1 MGIEYIV
8 SAGYYDIN
16 DYTNPN
22 TAVFM
27 VEGGKATITAKVK
40 NFNKAYNIENTDGA
54 LTEAEITYLTNL
66 IATGEKVEDKEGET
80 TIYNMRGSII
90 TKITAVQCAEDIS
103 VIKEITTNENA
114 QVKTFHGESYIKISN
129 HYFHPNDLLIY
140 NDNNWGFYEIRMYG
154 LTDYRYSFTKEE
166 IEYLTPLINGTLMES
181 SYLYIAENLKGFLTS
196 QIETIIDISAYKVFL
211 QEKLKYILPRLSQY
225 NLIEAIRSVYSKTTI
240 PDVANK
246 TTNELLTI
254 LVKGI
259 NEQIKLDESITGINK
274 GDLLARLE
282 KATSNSL
289 EINKQ
294 PRFWFYKSNIL
305 KQKEKQVISQ
315 MIRDAIFIY
324 NNKFNKEEQEIL
336 LSIVN
341 GIELPEATIKK
352 LQAGY
357 NEIIINKIRF
367 NNDITASNG
376 KIYLINRLQF
386 KSGATITEDAKRQL
400 IKQITISTNSL
411 DTVLDQDEINEI
423 SDEVLNELA
432 NSLSLFDENDQVL
445 ENTIIEGYNGENIY
459 YEINNEIVLDTA
471 DRAIYMR
478 LNSLKGYLK
487 QTKNLEIIF
496 HYRTRSLN
504 TEFMSELIADWDQ
517 TDPEEAGYIAHKPV
531 WRDAEGQ
538 VHTEI
543 WFLNWLSALIAEAIE
558 NYYNNNIKPRLDN
571 LEKRLGDLETK
582 YDELAKQVKN
592 IQNLITGNFDSY
604 LKRITSLIVSQ
615 PTQPVLTAEFM
626 PKIWICTDTKSGY
639 GLVYWRNGGEDSN
652 GNYNGSTAT
661 WRPVSA
667 IWSPDSITQ

>member
-8 SAGYYDIN
+8 SAGEYDIN

-27 VEGGKATITAKVK
+27 AEGGKASITAKVRDL
-40 NFNKAYNIENTDGA
+40 NSAYNLKNTNGEFTSD
-54 LTEAEITYLTNL
+54 EITYLTNL
-66 IATGEKVEDKEGET
+66 ITTGEKVEDKDDAF
-80 TIYNMRGSII
+80 RGSIVR
-90 TKITAVQCAEDIS
+90 KITALQCAEDIT
-103 VIKEITTNENA
+103 VINEIIPNENA
-114 QVKTFHGESYIKISN
+114 QIKIFKGENYVKISN

-140 NDNNWGFYEIRMYG
+140 NDNNWGFYEMRMYG
-154 LTDYRYSFTKEE
+154 LTDYRYSFTNEE
-166 IEYLTPLINGTLMES
+166 VEYLTPLINGTLMES

-196 QIETIIDISAYKVFL
+196 QIETIIDVSAYKVFL
-211 QEKLKYILPRLSQY
+211 QEKMKYILPRISQY
-225 NLIEAIRSVYSKTTI
+225 DLIEAIRSVYAKTTI
-240 PDVANK
+240 PDIANK

-259 NEQIKLDESITGINK
+259 NEQINLEEDANIGITK
-274 GDLLARLE
+274 ADLLSRIR
-282 KATSNSL
+282 KATSDSL

-305 KQKEKQVISQ
+305 KQKEKQVITQ
-315 MIRDAIFIY
+315 MIKDAIFIY
-324 NNKFNKEEQEIL
+324 NNKFNKEQQEIL
-336 LSIVN
+336 LSIAN
-341 GIELPEATIKK
+341 DIELPKATIEK

-376 KIYLINRLQF
+376 KIFLINRLQF
-386 KSGATITEDAKRQL
+386 KNDATITEEARRQL
-400 IKQITISTNSL
+400 IKQITVSTNSL
-411 DTVLDQDEINEI
+411 DTVLDENEINEI
-423 SDEVLNELA
+423 TDEVLNELTE
-432 NSLSLFDENDQVL
+432 SLSLFDENDQAI
-445 ENTIIEGYNGENIY
+445 ENTIIEGYNGENVY
-459 YEINNEIVLDTA
+459 YEINNEIILDTA

-478 LNSLKGYLK
+478 LDSLKGYLK
-487 QTKNLEIIF
+487 QTKNLEIVF

-504 TEFMSELIADWDQ
+504 ADFMSELIADWDQ

-531 WRDAEGQ
+531 WRDTEGQ
-538 VHTEI
+538 VHTEL
-543 WFLNWLSALIAEAIE
+543 WFLNWLSALIVEAIE
-558 NYYNNNIKPRLDN
+558 NYYNTNIKPRLDDLDN
-571 LEKRLGDLETK
+571 RLNDLENK
-582 YDELAKQVKN
+582 YNDLASQVKN

-615 PTQPVLTAEFM
+615 PTQPVLSTNFM

-639 GLVYWRNGGEDSN
+639 GLVYWRNGGEDSQ
-652 GNYNGSTAT
+652 GNYNGTTAT

>member
-8 SAGYYDIN
+8 SAGEYDIN

-27 VEGGKATITAKVK
+27 AEGGKASITAKVK
-40 NFNKAYNIENTDGA
+40 DLNSAYNLKNTNGEFTSD
-54 LTEAEITYLTNL
+54 EITYLTNL
-66 IATGEKVEDKEGET
+66 ITTGEKVEDKDDAF
-80 TIYNMRGSII
+80 RGSIVR
-90 TKITAVQCAEDIS
+90 KITALQCAEDIT
-103 VIKEITTNENA
+103 VINEITPNENA
-114 QVKTFHGESYIKISN
+114 QIKIFKGENYVKISN

-154 LTDYRYSFTKEE
+154 LTDYRYSFTNEE
-166 IEYLTPLINGTLMES
+166 VEYLTPLINGTLMES

-196 QIETIIDISAYKVFL
+196 QIETIIDVSAYKVFL
-211 QEKLKYILPRLSQY
+211 QEKMKYILPRISQY
-225 NLIEAIRSVYSKTTI
+225 DLIEAIRSVYAKTTI
-240 PDVANK
+240 PDIANK

-259 NEQIKLDESITGINK
+259 NEQIKLEEDANIGITK
-274 GDLLARLE
+274 ADLLSRIR
-282 KATSNSL
+282 KATSDSL

-305 KQKEKQVISQ
+305 KQKEKQVITQ
-315 MIRDAIFIY
+315 MIKDAIFIY
-324 NNKFNKEEQEIL
+324 NNKFNKEQQEIL
-336 LSIVN
+336 LSIAN
-341 GIELPEATIKK
+341 DIELPKATIEK

-376 KIYLINRLQF
+376 KIFLINRLQF
-386 KSGATITEDAKRQL
+386 KNDATITEEARRQL
-400 IKQITISTNSL
+400 IKQITVSTNSL
-411 DTVLDQDEINEI
+411 DTVLDENEINEI
-423 SDEVLNELA
+423 TDEVLNELA
-432 NSLSLFDENDQVL
+432 ESLSLFDENDQAI
-445 ENTIIEGYNGENIY
+445 ENTIIEGYNGENVY
-459 YEINNEIVLDTA
+459 YEINNEIILDTA

-478 LNSLKGYLK
+478 LDSLKGYLK
-487 QTKNLEIIF
+487 QTKNLEIVF

-504 TEFMSELIADWDQ
+504 ADFMSELIADWDQ

-531 WRDAEGQ
+531 WRDTEGQ
-538 VHTEI
+538 VHTEL
-543 WFLNWLSALIAEAIE
+543 WFLNWLSALIVEAIE
-558 NYYNNNIKPRLDN
+558 NYYNTNIKPRLDD
-571 LEKRLGDLETK
+571 LDKRLNDLENK
-582 YDELAKQVKN
+582 YNDLASQVKN

-615 PTQPVLTAEFM
+615 PTQPVLSTNFM

-639 GLVYWRNGGEDSN
+639 GLVYWRNGGEDSQ
-652 GNYNGSTAT
+652 GNYNGTTAT

>member
-8 SAGYYDIN
+8 SAGEYDIN

-27 VEGGKATITAKVK
+27 AEGGKASITAKVK
-40 NFNKAYNIENTDGA
+40 DLNSAYNLKNTNGEFTSD
-54 LTEAEITYLTNL
+54 EITYLTNL
-66 IATGEKVEDKEGET
+66 IATGEKVEDKDDT
-80 TIYNMRGSII
+80 FRGNIVR
-90 TKITAVQCAEDIS
+90 KITALQCAEDIT
-103 VIKEITTNENA
+103 VINEIIPNENA
-114 QVKTFHGESYIKISN
+114 QIKIFKGENYVKISN

-140 NDNNWGFYEIRMYG
+140 NDNNWGFYEMRMYG

-196 QIETIIDISAYKVFL
+196 QIETIIDVSAYKVFL
-211 QEKLKYILPRLSQY
+211 QEKMKYILPRISQY
-225 NLIEAIRSVYSKTTI
+225 DLIEAIRSVYAKTTI
-240 PDVANK
+240 PDIANK

-259 NEQIKLDESITGINK
+259 NEQIKLEEDANIGITK
-274 GDLLARLE
+274 ADLLSRIR
-282 KATSNSL
+282 KATSDSL
-289 EINKQ
+289 EINRQ

-305 KQKEKQVISQ
+305 KQKEKQVITQ
-315 MIRDAIFIY
+315 MIKDAIFIY
-324 NNKFNKEEQEIL
+324 NNKFNKEQQEIL
-336 LSIVN
+336 LSIAN
-341 GIELPEATIKK
+341 GIELPKATIEK

-376 KIYLINRLQF
+376 KIFLINRLQF
-386 KSGATITEDAKRQL
+386 KNDATITEEARQQL
-400 IKQITISTNSL
+400 IKQITVSTNSL
-411 DTVLDQDEINEI
+411 DTVLDEDEINEI
-423 SDEVLNELA
+423 TDEVLNELTE
-432 NSLSLFDENDQVL
+432 SLSLFDENDQAI

-459 YEINNEIVLDTA
+459 YEINNEIILDTV

-478 LNSLKGYLK
+478 LDSLKGYLK
-487 QTKNLEIIF
+487 QTKNLEIVF

-504 TEFMSELIADWDQ
+504 ADFMSELIADWDQ

-531 WRDAEGQ
+531 WRDTEGQ
-538 VHTEI
+538 VHTEL
-543 WFLNWLSALIAEAIE
+543 WFLNWLSALIVEAIE
-558 NYYNNNIKPRLDN
+558 NYYNTNIKPRLDDLDN
-571 LEKRLGDLETK
+571 RLNDLENK
-582 YDELAKQVKN
+582 YNDLANQVKN

-615 PTQPVLTAEFM
+615 PTQPVLSTNFM

-639 GLVYWRNGGEDSN
+639 GLVYWRNGGEDSQ
-652 GNYNGSTAT
+652 GNYNGTTAT

>member
-8 SAGYYDIN
+8 SAGEYDIN

-27 VEGGKATITAKVK
+27 AEGGKASITAKVRDL
-40 NFNKAYNIENTDGA
+40 NSAYNLKNTNGEFTSD
-54 LTEAEITYLTNL
+54 EITYLTNL
-66 IATGEKVEDKEGET
+66 ITTGEKVEDKDDAF
-80 TIYNMRGSII
+80 RGSIVR
-90 TKITAVQCAEDIS
+90 KITALQCAEDIT
-103 VIKEITTNENA
+103 VINEITPNENA
-114 QVKTFHGESYIKISN
+114 QIKIFKSENYVKISN

-140 NDNNWGFYEIRMYG
+140 NDNNWGFYEMRMYG
-154 LTDYRYSFTKEE
+154 LTDYRYSFTNEE
-166 IEYLTPLINGTLMES
+166 VEYLTPLINGTLMES

-196 QIETIIDISAYKVFL
+196 QIETIIDVSAYKVFL
-211 QEKLKYILPRLSQY
+211 QEKMKYILPRISQY
-225 NLIEAIRSVYSKTTI
+225 DLIEAIRSVYAKTTI
-240 PDVANK
+240 PDIANK

-259 NEQIKLDESITGINK
+259 NEQIKLEEDANIGITK
-274 GDLLARLE
+274 ADLLSRIR
-282 KATSNSL
+282 KATSDSL

-305 KQKEKQVISQ
+305 KQKEKQVITQ
-315 MIRDAIFIY
+315 MIKDAIFIY
-324 NNKFNKEEQEIL
+324 NNKFNKEQQEIL
-336 LSIVN
+336 LSIAN
-341 GIELPEATIKK
+341 DIELPKATIEK

-376 KIYLINRLQF
+376 KIFLINRLQF
-386 KSGATITEDAKRQL
+386 KNDATITEEARRQL
-400 IKQITISTNSL
+400 IKQITVSTNSL
-411 DTVLDQDEINEI
+411 DTVLDENEINEI
-423 SDEVLNELA
+423 TDEVLNELA
-432 NSLSLFDENDQVL
+432 ESLSLFDENDQAI
-445 ENTIIEGYNGENIY
+445 ENTIIEGYNGENVY
-459 YEINNEIVLDTA
+459 YEINNEIILDTA

-478 LNSLKGYLK
+478 LDSLKGYLK
-487 QTKNLEIIF
+487 QTKNLEIVF

-504 TEFMSELIADWDQ
+504 ADFMSELIADWDQ

-531 WRDAEGQ
+531 WRDTEGQ
-538 VHTEI
+538 VHTEL
-543 WFLNWLSALIAEAIE
+543 WFLNWLSALIVETIE
-558 NYYNNNIKPRLDN
+558 NYYNTNIKPRLDD
-571 LEKRLGDLETK
+571 LDKRLNDLENK
-582 YDELAKQVKN
+582 YNDLASQVKN

-615 PTQPVLTAEFM
+615 PTQPVLSTNFM

-639 GLVYWRNGGEDSN
+639 GLVYWRNGGEDSQ
-652 GNYNGSTAT
+652 GNYNGTTAT

>member
-8 SAGYYDIN
+8 SAGEYDIN

-27 VEGGKATITAKVK
+27 AEGGKASITAKVK
-40 NFNKAYNIENTDGA
+40 DLNSAYNLKNTNGEFTSD
-54 LTEAEITYLTNL
+54 EITCLINL
-66 IATGEKVEDKEGET
+66 ITTGKKVEDKDDAF
-80 TIYNMRGSII
+80 RGSIVR
-90 TKITAVQCAEDIS
+90 KITALQCAEDIT
-103 VIKEITTNENA
+103 VINEIIPNENA
-114 QVKTFHGESYIKISN
+114 QIKIFKGENYVKISN

-140 NDNNWGFYEIRMYG
+140 NDNNWGFYEMRMYG

-166 IEYLTPLINGTLMES
+166 VEYLTPLINGTLMES
-181 SYLYIAENLKGFLTS
+181 SYLYIAENLTGFLTS
-196 QIETIIDISAYKVFL
+196 QIETIIDVSAYKVFL
-211 QEKLKYILPRLSQY
+211 QEKMKYILPRLSQY
-225 NLIEAIRSVYSKTTI
+225 GLIEAIRSVYAKTTI
-240 PDVANK
+240 PDIANK

-259 NEQIKLDESITGINK
+259 NEQIKLEEDANIGITK
-274 GDLLARLE
+274 ADLLSRIK
-282 KATSNSL
+282 KATSDSL

-305 KQKEKQVISQ
+305 KQKEKQVITQ
-315 MIRDAIFIY
+315 MIKDAIFIY
-324 NNKFNKEEQEIL
+324 NNKFNKEQQEIL
-336 LSIVN
+336 LSIAN
-341 GIELPEATIKK
+341 DIELPEGTIEK

-376 KIYLINRLQF
+376 KIFLINRLQF
-386 KSGATITEDAKRQL
+386 KNNATITEEARRQL

-411 DTVLDQDEINEI
+411 DTVLDENEINEI
-423 SDEVLNELA
+423 TDEVLNELTE
-432 NSLSLFDENDQVL
+432 SLSLFNENDQAI
-445 ENTIIEGYNGENIY
+445 ENTIIEGYNGENVY
-459 YEINNEIVLDTA
+459 YEINNEIILDTV

-478 LNSLKGYLK
+478 LDSLKGYLK
-487 QTKNLEIIF
+487 QTKNLEIVF
-496 HYRTRSLN
+496 HYKTRSLN
-504 TEFMSELIADWDQ
+504 ADFMSELMADWDQ

-531 WRDAEGQ
+531 WHDAEGQ
-538 VHTEI
+538 IHTEL
-543 WFLNWLSALIAEAIE
+543 WFLNWLLALIVEAIE
-558 NYYNNNIKPRLDN
+558 NYYNTNIKPRLDD
-571 LEKRLGDLETK
+571 LDKRLDDLENK
-582 YDELAKQVKN
+582 YNDLAIQVKN

-615 PTQPVLTAEFM
+615 PTQPVLSTNFM

-639 GLVYWRNGGEDSN
+639 GLVYWRNGGEDSQ
-652 GNYNGSTAT
+652 GNYNGTTAT

>member
-8 SAGYYDIN
+8 SAGEYDIN

-27 VEGGKATITAKVK
+27 AEGGKASITAKVRDL
-40 NFNKAYNIENTDGA
+40 NSAYNLKNTNGEFTSD
-54 LTEAEITYLTNL
+54 EITYLTNL
-66 IATGEKVEDKEGET
+66 ITTGEKVEDKDDAF
-80 TIYNMRGSII
+80 RGSIVR
-90 TKITAVQCAEDIS
+90 KITALQCAEDIT
-103 VIKEITTNENA
+103 VINEIIPNENA
-114 QVKTFHGESYIKISN
+114 QIKIFKGENYVKISN

-140 NDNNWGFYEIRMYG
+140 NDNNWGFYEMRMYG
-154 LTDYRYSFTKEE
+154 LTDYRYSFTNEE
-166 IEYLTPLINGTLMES
+166 VEYLTPLINGTLMES

-196 QIETIIDISAYKVFL
+196 QIETIIDVSAYKVFL
-211 QEKLKYILPRLSQY
+211 QEKMKYILPRISQY
-225 NLIEAIRSVYSKTTI
+225 DLIEAIRSVYAKTTI
-240 PDVANK
+240 PDIANK

-259 NEQIKLDESITGINK
+259 NEQIKLEEDANIGITK
-274 GDLLARLE
+274 ADLLSRIR
-282 KATSNSL
+282 KATSDSL

-305 KQKEKQVISQ
+305 KQKEKQVITQ
-315 MIRDAIFIY
+315 MIKDAIFIY
-324 NNKFNKEEQEIL
+324 NNKFNKEQQEIL
-336 LSIVN
+336 LSIAN
-341 GIELPEATIKK
+341 DIELPKATIEK

-376 KIYLINRLQF
+376 KIFLINRLQF
-386 KSGATITEDAKRQL
+386 KNDATITEEARRQL
-400 IKQITISTNSL
+400 IKQITVSTNSL
-411 DTVLDQDEINEI
+411 DTVLDEDEINEI
-423 SDEVLNELA
+423 TDEVLNELTE
-432 NSLSLFDENDQVL
+432 SLSLFDENDQAI
-445 ENTIIEGYNGENIY
+445 ENTIIEGYNGENVY
-459 YEINNEIVLDTA
+459 YEINNEIILDTA

-478 LNSLKGYLK
+478 LDSLKGYLK
-487 QTKNLEIIF
+487 QTKNLEIVF

-504 TEFMSELIADWDQ
+504 ADFMSELIADWDQ

-531 WRDAEGQ
+531 WRDTEGQ
-538 VHTEI
+538 VHTEV
-543 WFLNWLSALIAEAIE
+543 WFLNWLSALIVEAIE
-558 NYYNNNIKPRLDN
+558 NYYNTNIKPRLDDLDN
-571 LEKRLGDLETK
+571 RLNDLENK
-582 YDELAKQVKN
+582 YNDLANQVKN

-615 PTQPVLTAEFM
+615 PTQPVLSINFM

-639 GLVYWRNGGEDSN
+639 GLVYWRNGGEDSQ
-652 GNYNGSTAT
+652 GNYNGTTAT

>member
-8 SAGYYDIN
+8 SAGEYDIN

-27 VEGGKATITAKVK
+27 AEGGKTSITAKVRDL
-40 NFNKAYNIENTDGA
+40 NSAYNLKNTNGEFTSD
-54 LTEAEITYLTNL
+54 EITYLTNL
-66 IATGEKVEDKEGET
+66 ITTGEKVEDKDDAF
-80 TIYNMRGSII
+80 RGSIVR
-90 TKITAVQCAEDIS
+90 KITALQCAEDIT
-103 VIKEITTNENA
+103 VINEITPNENA
-114 QVKTFHGESYIKISN
+114 QIKIFKGENYVKISN

-154 LTDYRYSFTKEE
+154 LTDYRYSFTNEE
-166 IEYLTPLINGTLMES
+166 VEYLTPLINGTLMES

-196 QIETIIDISAYKVFL
+196 QIETIIDVSAYKVFL
-211 QEKLKYILPRLSQY
+211 QEKMKYILPRISQY
-225 NLIEAIRSVYSKTTI
+225 DLIEAIRSVYAKTTI
-240 PDVANK
+240 PDIANK

-259 NEQIKLDESITGINK
+259 NEQIKLEEDANIGITK
-274 GDLLARLE
+274 ADLLSRIR
-282 KATSNSL
+282 KATSDSL

-305 KQKEKQVISQ
+305 KQKEKQVITQ
-315 MIRDAIFIY
+315 MIKDAIFIY
-324 NNKFNKEEQEIL
+324 NNKFNKEQQEIL
-336 LSIVN
+336 LSIAN
-341 GIELPEATIKK
+341 DIELPKATIEK

-376 KIYLINRLQF
+376 KIFLINRLQF
-386 KSGATITEDAKRQL
+386 KNDATITEEARRQL
-400 IKQITISTNSL
+400 IKQITVSTNSL
-411 DTVLDQDEINEI
+411 DTVLDENEINEI
-423 SDEVLNELA
+423 TDEVLNELTE
-432 NSLSLFDENDQVL
+432 SLSLFDENDQAI
-445 ENTIIEGYNGENIY
+445 ENTIIEGYNGENVY
-459 YEINNEIVLDTA
+459 YEINNEIILDTA

-478 LNSLKGYLK
+478 LDSLKGYLK
-487 QTKNLEIIF
+487 QTKNLEIVF

-504 TEFMSELIADWDQ
+504 ADFMSELIADWDQ

-538 VHTEI
+538 VHTEL
-543 WFLNWLSALIAEAIE
+543 WFLNWLSALIVEAIE
-558 NYYNNNIKPRLDN
+558 NYYNTNIKPRLDDLDN
-571 LEKRLGDLETK
+571 RLNDLENK
-582 YDELAKQVKN
+582 YNDLASQVKN

-615 PTQPVLTAEFM
+615 PTQPVLSTNFM

-639 GLVYWRNGGEDSN
+639 GLVYWRNGGEDSQ
-652 GNYNGSTAT
+652 GNYNGTTAT
-661 WRPVSA
+661 WRPISA

>member
-8 SAGYYDIN
+8 SAGEYDIN

-27 VEGGKATITAKVK
+27 AEGGKASITAKVK
-40 NFNKAYNIENTDGA
+40 DLNSAYNLKNTNGEFTSD
-54 LTEAEITYLTNL
+54 EITYLTNL
-66 IATGEKVEDKEGET
+66 IATGEKVEDKDDAF
-80 TIYNMRGSII
+80 RGSIVR
-90 TKITAVQCAEDIS
+90 KITALQCAEDIT
-103 VIKEITTNENA
+103 VINEIIPNENA
-114 QVKTFHGESYIKISN
+114 QIKIFKGENYVKISN

-140 NDNNWGFYEIRMYG
+140 NDNNWGFYEMRMYG

-196 QIETIIDISAYKVFL
+196 QIETIIDVSAYKVFL
-211 QEKLKYILPRLSQY
+211 QEKMKYILPRLSQY
-225 NLIEAIRSVYSKTTI
+225 GLIEAIRSVYAKTTI
-240 PDVANK
+240 PDIANK

-259 NEQIKLDESITGINK
+259 NEQIKLEEDVNIGITK
-274 GDLLARLE
+274 ADLLSRIR
-282 KATSNSL
+282 KATSDSL
-289 EINKQ
+289 EINRQ

-315 MIRDAIFIY
+315 MIKDAIFIY
-324 NNKFNKEEQEIL
+324 NNKFNKEQQEIL
-336 LSIVN
+336 LSIAN
-341 GIELPEATIKK
+341 GIELPKATIEK

-376 KIYLINRLQF
+376 KIFLINRLQF
-386 KSGATITEDAKRQL
+386 KNDATITEEARQQL
-400 IKQITISTNSL
+400 IKQITVSTNSL
-411 DTVLDQDEINEI
+411 DTVLDEDEINEI
-423 SDEVLNELA
+423 TDEVLNELTE
-432 NSLSLFDENDQVL
+432 SLSLFDENDQAI

-459 YEINNEIVLDTA
+459 YEINNEIILDTV

-478 LNSLKGYLK
+478 LDSLKGYLK
-487 QTKNLEIIF
+487 QTKNLEIVF

-504 TEFMSELIADWDQ
+504 ADFMSELIADWDQ

-531 WRDAEGQ
+531 WRDTEGQ
-538 VHTEI
+538 VHTEV
-543 WFLNWLSALIAEAIE
+543 WFLNWLSALIIEAIE
-558 NYYNNNIKPRLDN
+558 NYYNTNIKPRLDDLDN
-571 LEKRLGDLETK
+571 RLNDLENK
-582 YDELAKQVKN
+582 YNDLASQVKN

-615 PTQPVLTAEFM
+615 PTQPVLSTNFM

-639 GLVYWRNGGEDSN
+639 GLVYWRNGGEDSQ
-652 GNYNGSTAT
+652 GNYNGTTAT

>member
-1 MGIEYIV
+1 MGIEYII
-8 SAGYYDIN
+8 SAGEYDIN

-22 TAVFM
+22 TAAFM
-27 VEGGKATITAKVK
+27 AAAGKASITAKVK
-40 NFNKAYNIENTDGA
+40 DLNSAYNLKNTNGEFTAD
-54 LTEAEITYLTNL
+54 EITYLTNL
-66 IATGEKVEDKEGET
+66 IATGEKVEDKDDAF
-80 TIYNMRGSII
+80 RGNIVR
-90 TKITAVQCAEDIS
+90 KIAALQCAEDIT
-103 VIKEITTNENA
+103 VINEIIPNENA
-114 QVKTFHGESYIKISN
+114 QIKIFKGENYVKISN

-140 NDNNWGFYEIRMYG
+140 NDNNWGFYEMRMYG

-166 IEYLTPLINGTLMES
+166 VEYLTPLINGTLMES

-196 QIETIIDISAYKVFL
+196 QIETIIDVSAYKVFL
-211 QEKLKYILPRLSQY
+211 QEKMKYILPRLSQY
-225 NLIEAIRSVYSKTTI
+225 GLIEAIRSVYAKTTI
-240 PDVANK
+240 PDIANK

-259 NEQIKLDESITGINK
+259 NEQIKLEEDVNIGITK
-274 GDLLARLE
+274 ADLLSRIR
-282 KATSNSL
+282 KATSDSL
-289 EINKQ
+289 EINRQ

-315 MIRDAIFIY
+315 MIKDAIFIY
-324 NNKFNKEEQEIL
+324 NNKFNKEQQEIL

-341 GIELPEATIKK
+341 DIELPKATIEK

-376 KIYLINRLQF
+376 KIFLINRLQF
-386 KSGATITEDAKRQL
+386 KNDATITEEARQQL
-400 IKQITISTNSL
+400 IKQITVSTNSL
-411 DTVLDQDEINEI
+411 DTVLDEDEINEI
-423 SDEVLNELA
+423 TDEVLNELTE
-432 NSLSLFDENDQVL
+432 SLSLFDENDQAI
-445 ENTIIEGYNGENIY
+445 ENTIIEGYNGENVY
-459 YEINNEIVLDTA
+459 YEINNEIILDTV

-478 LNSLKGYLK
+478 LDSLKGYLK
-487 QTKNLEIIF
+487 QTKNLEIVF

-504 TEFMSELIADWDQ
+504 ADFMSELIADWDQ

-531 WRDAEGQ
+531 WRDTEGQ
-538 VHTEI
+538 VHTEV
-543 WFLNWLSALIAEAIE
+543 WFLNWLSALIVEAIE
-558 NYYNNNIKPRLDN
+558 NYYNTNIKPRLDDLDN
-571 LEKRLGDLETK
+571 RLNDLENK
-582 YDELAKQVKN
+582 YNDLASQVKN

-615 PTQPVLTAEFM
+615 PTQPVLSINFM

-639 GLVYWRNGGEDSN
+639 GLVYWRNGGEDSQ
-652 GNYNGSTAT
+652 GNYNGTTAT

>member
-8 SAGYYDIN
+8 SAGEYDIN

-27 VEGGKATITAKVK
+27 AEGGKASITAKVRDL
-40 NFNKAYNIENTDGA
+40 NSAYNLKNTNGEFTSD
-54 LTEAEITYLTNL
+54 EITYLTNL
-66 IATGEKVEDKEGET
+66 ITTGEKVEDKDDAF
-80 TIYNMRGSII
+80 RGSII
-90 TKITAVQCAEDIS
+90 RKITALQCAEDIT
-103 VIKEITTNENA
+103 VINEIIPNENA
-114 QVKTFHGESYIKISN
+114 QIKIFKGENYVKISN

-140 NDNNWGFYEIRMYG
+140 NDNNWGFYEMRMYG
-154 LTDYRYSFTKEE
+154 LTDYRYSFTNEE
-166 IEYLTPLINGTLMES
+166 VEYLTPLINGTLMES

-196 QIETIIDISAYKVFL
+196 QIETIIDVSAYKVFL
-211 QEKLKYILPRLSQY
+211 QEKMKYILPRISQY
-225 NLIEAIRSVYSKTTI
+225 DLIEAIRSVYAKTTI
-240 PDVANK
+240 PDIANK

-259 NEQIKLDESITGINK
+259 NEQIKLEEDANIGITK
-274 GDLLARLE
+274 ADLLSRIR
-282 KATSNSL
+282 KATSDSL

-305 KQKEKQVISQ
+305 KQKEKQVITQ
-315 MIRDAIFIY
+315 MIKDAIFIY
-324 NNKFNKEEQEIL
+324 NNKFNKEQQEIL
-336 LSIVN
+336 LSIAN
-341 GIELPEATIKK
+341 DIELPKATIEK

-376 KIYLINRLQF
+376 KIFLINRLQF
-386 KSGATITEDAKRQL
+386 KNDATITEEARRQL
-400 IKQITISTNSL
+400 IKQITVSTNSL
-411 DTVLDQDEINEI
+411 DTVLDEDEINEI
-423 SDEVLNELA
+423 TDEVLNELTE
-432 NSLSLFDENDQVL
+432 SLSLFDENDQAI

-459 YEINNEIVLDTA
+459 YEINNEIILDTA

-478 LNSLKGYLK
+478 LDSLKGYLK
-487 QTKNLEIIF
+487 QTKNLEIVF

-504 TEFMSELIADWDQ
+504 ADFMSELIADWDQ

-531 WRDAEGQ
+531 WRDTEGQ
-538 VHTEI
+538 IHTEL
-543 WFLNWLSALIAEAIE
+543 WFLNWLSALVVEAIE
-558 NYYNNNIKPRLDN
+558 NYYNTNIKPRLDDLDN
-571 LEKRLGDLETK
+571 RLNDLENK
-582 YDELAKQVKN
+582 YNDLANQVKN

-615 PTQPVLTAEFM
+615 PTQPVLSTNFM

-639 GLVYWRNGGEDSN
+639 GLVYWRNGGEDSQ
-652 GNYNGSTAT
+652 GNYNGTTAT

>member
-8 SAGYYDIN
+8 SAGEYDIN

-27 VEGGKATITAKVK
+27 AEGGKASITAKVK
-40 NFNKAYNIENTDGA
+40 DLNSAYNLKNTNGEFTSD
-54 LTEAEITYLTNL
+54 EITYLTNL
-66 IATGEKVEDKEGET
+66 IATGEKVEDKDDAF
-80 TIYNMRGSII
+80 RGNIVR
-90 TKITAVQCAEDIS
+90 KIAALQSAEDIT
-103 VIKEITTNENA
+103 VINEIIPNENA
-114 QVKTFHGESYIKISN
+114 QIKIFKGENYVKISN

-140 NDNNWGFYEIRMYG
+140 NDNNWGFYEMRMYG

-196 QIETIIDISAYKVFL
+196 QIETIIDVSAYKVFL
-211 QEKLKYILPRLSQY
+211 QEKMKYILPRLSQY
-225 NLIEAIRSVYSKTTI
+225 SLIEAIRSVYAKTTI
-240 PDVANK
+240 PDIANK

-259 NEQIKLDESITGINK
+259 NEQIKLEEDVNIGITK
-274 GDLLARLE
+274 ADLLSRIR
-282 KATSNSL
+282 KATSDSL
-289 EINKQ
+289 EINRQ

-315 MIRDAIFIY
+315 MIKDAIFIY
-324 NNKFNKEEQEIL
+324 NNKFNKEQQEIL
-336 LSIVN
+336 LSIAN
-341 GIELPEATIKK
+341 GIELPKATIEK

-376 KIYLINRLQF
+376 KIFLINRLQF
-386 KSGATITEDAKRQL
+386 KNDATITEEARQQL
-400 IKQITISTNSL
+400 IKQIIVSTNSL
-411 DTVLDQDEINEI
+411 DTVLDEDEINEI
-423 SDEVLNELA
+423 TDEVLNELTE
-432 NSLSLFDENDQVL
+432 SLSLFDENDQAI
-445 ENTIIEGYNGENIY
+445 ENTIIEGYNGENVY
-459 YEINNEIVLDTA
+459 YEINNEIILDTV

-478 LNSLKGYLK
+478 LDSLKGYLK
-487 QTKNLEIIF
+487 QTKNLEIVF

-504 TEFMSELIADWDQ
+504 ADFMSELIADWDQ

-531 WRDAEGQ
+531 WRDTEGQ
-538 VHTEI
+538 IHTEL

-558 NYYNNNIKPRLDN
+558 NYYNTNIKPRLDDLDN
-571 LEKRLGDLETK
+571 RLNDLENK
-582 YDELAKQVKN
+582 YNDLANQVKN

-615 PTQPVLTAEFM
+615 PTQPVLSTNFM

-639 GLVYWRNGGEDSN
+639 GLVYWRNGGEDSQ
-652 GNYNGSTAT
+652 GNYNGTTAT

>member
-8 SAGYYDIN
+8 SAGEYDIN

-27 VEGGKATITAKVK
+27 AEGGKASITAKVRDL
-40 NFNKAYNIENTDGA
+40 NSAYNLKNTNGEFTSD
-54 LTEAEITYLTNL
+54 EITYLTNL
-66 IATGEKVEDKEGET
+66 ITTGEKVEDKDDAF
-80 TIYNMRGSII
+80 RGSIVR
-90 TKITAVQCAEDIS
+90 KITALQCAEDIT
-103 VIKEITTNENA
+103 VINEIIPNENA
-114 QVKTFHGESYIKISN
+114 QIKIFKGENYVKISN

-140 NDNNWGFYEIRMYG
+140 NDNNWGFYEMRMYG
-154 LTDYRYSFTKEE
+154 LTDYRYSFTNEE
-166 IEYLTPLINGTLMES
+166 VEYLTPLINGTLMES

-196 QIETIIDISAYKVFL
+196 QIETIIDVSAYKVFL
-211 QEKLKYILPRLSQY
+211 QEKMKYILPRISQY
-225 NLIEAIRSVYSKTTI
+225 DLIEAIRSVYAKTTI
-240 PDVANK
+240 PDIANK

-259 NEQIKLDESITGINK
+259 NEQIKLEEDANIGITK
-274 GDLLARLE
+274 ADLLSRIR
-282 KATSNSL
+282 KATSDSL

-305 KQKEKQVISQ
+305 KQKEKQVITQ
-315 MIRDAIFIY
+315 MIKDAIFIY
-324 NNKFNKEEQEIL
+324 NNKFNKEQQEIL
-336 LSIVN
+336 LSIAN
-341 GIELPEATIKK
+341 DIELPKATIEK

-376 KIYLINRLQF
+376 KIFLINRLQF
-386 KSGATITEDAKRQL
+386 KNDATITEEARRQL
-400 IKQITISTNSL
+400 IKQITVSTNSL
-411 DTVLDQDEINEI
+411 DTVLDEDEINEI
-423 SDEVLNELA
+423 TDEVLNELTE
-432 NSLSLFDENDQVL
+432 SLSLFDENDQAI
-445 ENTIIEGYNGENIY
+445 ENTIIEGYNGENVY
-459 YEINNEIVLDTA
+459 YEINNEIILDTA

-478 LNSLKGYLK
+478 LDSLKGYLK
-487 QTKNLEIIF
+487 QTKNLEIVF

-504 TEFMSELIADWDQ
+504 ADFMSELIADWDQ

-531 WRDAEGQ
+531 WRDTEGQ
-538 VHTEI
+538 VHTEV
-543 WFLNWLSALIAEAIE
+543 WFLNWLSALIVEAIE
-558 NYYNNNIKPRLDN
+558 NYYNTNIKPRLDDLDN
-571 LEKRLGDLETK
+571 RLNDLENK
-582 YDELAKQVKN
+582 YNDLANQVKN

-615 PTQPVLTAEFM
+615 PTQPVLSTNFM

-639 GLVYWRNGGEDSN
+639 GLVYWRNGGEDSQ
-652 GNYNGSTAT
+652 GNYNGTTAT

>member
-8 SAGYYDIN
+8 SAGEYDIN

-27 VEGGKATITAKVK
+27 AEGGKASITAKVK
-40 NFNKAYNIENTDGA
+40 DLNSAYNLKNTNGEFTSD
-54 LTEAEITYLTNL
+54 EITYLTNL
-66 IATGEKVEDKEGET
+66 IATGEKVEDKDDAF
-80 TIYNMRGSII
+80 RGNIVR
-90 TKITAVQCAEDIS
+90 KITALQCTEDIT
-103 VIKEITTNENA
+103 VINEIIPNENA
-114 QVKTFHGESYIKISN
+114 QIKIFKGENYVKISN

-140 NDNNWGFYEIRMYG
+140 NDNNWGFYEMRMYG

-196 QIETIIDISAYKVFL
+196 QIETIIDVSAYKVFL
-211 QEKLKYILPRLSQY
+211 QEKMKYILPRLSQY
-225 NLIEAIRSVYSKTTI
+225 SLIEAIRSVYAKTTI
-240 PDVANK
+240 PDIANK

-259 NEQIKLDESITGINK
+259 NEQIKLEEDVNIGITK
-274 GDLLARLE
+274 ADLLSRIR
-282 KATSNSL
+282 KATSDSL
-289 EINKQ
+289 EINRQ

-305 KQKEKQVISQ
+305 KQKEKQVITQ
-315 MIRDAIFIY
+315 MIKDAIFIY
-324 NNKFNKEEQEIL
+324 NNKFNKEQQEIL
-336 LSIVN
+336 LSIAN
-341 GIELPEATIKK
+341 DIELPKATIEK

-376 KIYLINRLQF
+376 KIFLINRLQF
-386 KSGATITEDAKRQL
+386 KNDATITEEARQQL
-400 IKQITISTNSL
+400 IKQITVSTNSL
-411 DTVLDQDEINEI
+411 DTVLDEDEINEI
-423 SDEVLNELA
+423 TDEVLNELTE
-432 NSLSLFDENDQVL
+432 SLSLFDENDQAI
-445 ENTIIEGYNGENIY
+445 ENTIIEGYNGENVY
-459 YEINNEIVLDTA
+459 YEINNEIILDTV

-478 LNSLKGYLK
+478 LDSLKGYLK
-487 QTKNLEIIF
+487 QTKNLEIVF

-504 TEFMSELIADWDQ
+504 ADFMSELIADWDQ

-531 WRDAEGQ
+531 WRDTEGQ
-538 VHTEI
+538 IHTEL
-543 WFLNWLSALIAEAIE
+543 WFLNWLSTLIAEAIE
-558 NYYNNNIKPRLDN
+558 NYYNTNIKPRIDDLDN
-571 LEKRLGDLETK
+571 RLNDLENK
-582 YDELAKQVKN
+582 YNDLASQVKN

-615 PTQPVLTAEFM
+615 PTQPVLSTNFM

-639 GLVYWRNGGEDSN
+639 GLVYWRNGGEDSQ
-652 GNYNGSTAT
+652 GNYNGTTAT

>member
-8 SAGYYDIN
+8 SAGEYDIN

-27 VEGGKATITAKVK
+27 AEGGKASITAKVK
-40 NFNKAYNIENTDGA
+40 DLNSAYNLKNTNGEFTSD
-54 LTEAEITYLTNL
+54 EITYLTNL
-66 IATGEKVEDKEGET
+66 IATGEKVEDKDDT
-80 TIYNMRGSII
+80 FRGNIVR
-90 TKITAVQCAEDIS
+90 KITALQCAEDIT
-103 VIKEITTNENA
+103 VINEIIPNENA
-114 QVKTFHGESYIKISN
+114 QIKIFKGENYVKISN

-140 NDNNWGFYEIRMYG
+140 NDNNWGFYEMRMYG

-196 QIETIIDISAYKVFL
+196 QIETIIDVSAYKVFL
-211 QEKLKYILPRLSQY
+211 QEKMKYILPRISQY
-225 NLIEAIRSVYSKTTI
+225 DLIEAIRSVYAKTTI
-240 PDVANK
+240 PDIANK

-259 NEQIKLDESITGINK
+259 NEQIKLEEDANIGITK
-274 GDLLARLE
+274 ADLLSRIR
-282 KATSNSL
+282 KATSDSL
-289 EINKQ
+289 EINRQ

-305 KQKEKQVISQ
+305 KQKEKQVITQ
-315 MIRDAIFIY
+315 MIKDAIFIY
-324 NNKFNKEEQEIL
+324 NNKFNKEQQEIL
-336 LSIVN
+336 LSIAN
-341 GIELPEATIKK
+341 GIELPKATIEK

-376 KIYLINRLQF
+376 KIFLINRLQF
-386 KSGATITEDAKRQL
+386 KNDATITEEARQQL
-400 IKQITISTNSL
+400 IKQITVSTNSL
-411 DTVLDQDEINEI
+411 DTVLDEDEINEI
-423 SDEVLNELA
+423 TDEVLNELTE
-432 NSLSLFDENDQVL
+432 SLSLFDENDQAI

-459 YEINNEIVLDTA
+459 YEINNEIILDTV

-478 LNSLKGYLK
+478 LDSLKGYLK
-487 QTKNLEIIF
+487 QTKNLEIVF

-504 TEFMSELIADWDQ
+504 ADFMSELIADWDQ

-531 WRDAEGQ
+531 WRDTEGQ
-538 VHTEI
+538 VHTEV
-543 WFLNWLSALIAEAIE
+543 WFLNWLSALIVEAIE
-558 NYYNNNIKPRLDN
+558 NYYNTNIKPRLDDLDN
-571 LEKRLGDLETK
+571 RLNDLENK
-582 YDELAKQVKN
+582 YNDLANQVKN

-615 PTQPVLTAEFM
+615 PTQPVLSTNFM

-639 GLVYWRNGGEDSN
+639 GLVYWRNGGEDSQ
-652 GNYNGSTAT
+652 GNYNGTTAT

>member
-8 SAGYYDIN
+8 SAGEYDIN

-27 VEGGKATITAKVK
+27 AEGGKASITAKVRDL
-40 NFNKAYNIENTDGA
+40 NSAYNLKNTNGEFTSD
-54 LTEAEITYLTNL
+54 EITYLTNL
-66 IATGEKVEDKEGET
+66 ITTGEKVEDKDDAF
-80 TIYNMRGSII
+80 RGSIVR
-90 TKITAVQCAEDIS
+90 KITALQCAEDIT
-103 VIKEITTNENA
+103 VINEITPNENA
-114 QVKTFHGESYIKISN
+114 QIKIFKGENYVKISN

-140 NDNNWGFYEIRMYG
+140 NDNNWGFYEMRMYG
-154 LTDYRYSFTKEE
+154 LTDYRYSFTNEE
-166 IEYLTPLINGTLMES
+166 VEYLTPLINGTLMES

-211 QEKLKYILPRLSQY
+211 QEKMKYILPRISQY
-225 NLIEAIRSVYSKTTI
+225 DLIEAIRSVYAKTTI
-240 PDVANK
+240 PDIANK

-259 NEQIKLDESITGINK
+259 NEQIRLEEDANIGITK
-274 GDLLARLE
+274 ADLLSRIRR
-282 KATSNSL
+282 ATSDSL

-305 KQKEKQVISQ
+305 KQKEKQVITQ
-315 MIRDAIFIY
+315 MIKDAIFIY
-324 NNKFNKEEQEIL
+324 NNKFNKEQQEIL
-336 LSIVN
+336 LSIAN
-341 GIELPEATIKK
+341 DIELPEATIEK

-376 KIYLINRLQF
+376 KIFLINRLQF
-386 KSGATITEDAKRQL
+386 KNDATITEEARRQL
-400 IKQITISTNSL
+400 IKQITVSTNSL
-411 DTVLDQDEINEI
+411 DTVLDENEINEI
-423 SDEVLNELA
+423 TDEVLNELTE
-432 NSLSLFDENDQVL
+432 SLSLFDENDQAI
-445 ENTIIEGYNGENIY
+445 ENTIIEGYNGENVY
-459 YEINNEIVLDTA
+459 YEINNEIILDTA

-478 LNSLKGYLK
+478 LDSLKGYLK
-487 QTKNLEIIF
+487 QTKNLEIVF

-504 TEFMSELIADWDQ
+504 ADFMSELIADWDQ

-531 WRDAEGQ
+531 WRDTEGQ
-538 VHTEI
+538 IHTEL
-543 WFLNWLSALIAEAIE
+543 WFLNWLSALIVEAIE
-558 NYYNNNIKPRLDN
+558 NYYNTNIKPRLDDLDN
-571 LEKRLGDLETK
+571 RLNDLENK
-582 YDELAKQVKN
+582 YNDLASQVKN

-615 PTQPVLTAEFM
+615 PTQPVLSTNFM

-639 GLVYWRNGGEDSN
+639 GLVYWRNGGEDN
-652 GNYNGSTAT
+652 QGNYNGTTAT

>member
-8 SAGYYDIN
+8 SAGEYDIN

-27 VEGGKATITAKVK
+27 AEGGKASITAKVK
-40 NFNKAYNIENTDGA
+40 DLNSAYNLKNTNGEFTSD
-54 LTEAEITYLTNL
+54 EITYLTNL
-66 IATGEKVEDKEGET
+66 IATGEKVEDKDDAF
-80 TIYNMRGSII
+80 RGSIVR
-90 TKITAVQCAEDIS
+90 KITALQCAEDIT
-103 VIKEITTNENA
+103 VINEIIPNENA
-114 QVKTFHGESYIKISN
+114 QIKIFKGENYVKISN

-140 NDNNWGFYEIRMYG
+140 NDNNWGFYEMRMYG

-196 QIETIIDISAYKVFL
+196 QIETIIDVSAYKVFL
-211 QEKLKYILPRLSQY
+211 QEKMKYILPRLSQY
-225 NLIEAIRSVYSKTTI
+225 SLIEAIRSVYAKTTI
-240 PDVANK
+240 PDIANK

-259 NEQIKLDESITGINK
+259 NEQIKLEEDANIGITK
-274 GDLLARLE
+274 ADLLSRIR
-282 KATSNSL
+282 KATSDSL

-305 KQKEKQVISQ
+305 KQKEKQVITQ
-315 MIRDAIFIY
+315 MIKDAIFIY
-324 NNKFNKEEQEIL
+324 NNKFNKEQQEIL
-336 LSIVN
+336 LSIAN
-341 GIELPEATIKK
+341 DIELPEATIEK

-376 KIYLINRLQF
+376 KIFLINRLQF
-386 KSGATITEDAKRQL
+386 KNDATITEEARRQL
-400 IKQITISTNSL
+400 IKQITVSTNSL
-411 DTVLDQDEINEI
+411 DTVLDEDEINEI
-423 SDEVLNELA
+423 TDEVLNELTE
-432 NSLSLFDENDQVL
+432 SLSLFDENDQAI
-445 ENTIIEGYNGENIY
+445 ENTIIEGYNGENVY
-459 YEINNEIVLDTA
+459 YEINNEIILDTA

-478 LNSLKGYLK
+478 LDSLKGYLK
-487 QTKNLEIIF
+487 QTKNLEIVF

-504 TEFMSELIADWDQ
+504 ADFMSELIADWDQ

-531 WRDAEGQ
+531 WRDTEGQ
-538 VHTEI
+538 VHTEL
-543 WFLNWLSALIAEAIE
+543 WFLNWLSALIVEAIE
-558 NYYNNNIKPRLDN
+558 NYYNTNIKPRLDDLDN
-571 LEKRLGDLETK
+571 RLNDLENK
-582 YDELAKQVKN
+582 YNDLASQVKN

-615 PTQPVLTAEFM
+615 PTQPVLSTNFM

-639 GLVYWRNGGEDSN
+639 GLVYWRNGGEDSQ
-652 GNYNGSTAT
+652 GNYNGTTAT

>member
-8 SAGYYDIN
+8 SAGEYDIN

-27 VEGGKATITAKVK
+27 VEGGKANIAAKV
-40 NFNKAYNIENTDGA
+40 NDLNSAYNLANTNGKFTPD
-54 LTEAEITYLTNL
+54 EITYLVNL
-66 IATGEKVEDKEGET
+66 INTGAKVADKDDVF
-80 TIYNMRGSII
+80 RGNIVR
-90 TKITAVQCAEDIS
+90 KITALQCAEDIT
-103 VIKEITTNENA
+103 VINEIATNENA
-114 QVKTFHGESYIKISN
+114 QVKTFHGENYIKISN

-140 NDNNWGFYEIRMYG
+140 NDNNWGYYEMRMYG
-154 LTDYRYSFTKEE
+154 LADYRYAFTQEE

-196 QIETIIDISAYKVFL
+196 QIETIIDVSAYKVFL
-211 QEKLKYILPRLSQY
+211 QEKMKYILPRLSQY
-225 NLIEAIRSVYSKTTI
+225 NLIEAIRSVYAKTTV
-240 PDVANK
+240 PDVTNK
-246 TTNELLTI
+246 TTNELLAI

-259 NEQIKLDESITGINK
+259 NEEIILTETEDITKENLLKKIKNSIS
-274 GDLLARLE
+274 D
-282 KATSNSL
+282 SL

-305 KQKEKQVISQ
+305 KQKEKQVITQ
-315 MIRDAIFIY
+315 MIKDAIFIY
-324 NNKFNKEEQEIL
+324 NNKFNKEQQEIL

-341 GIELPEATIKK
+341 DIALPEATIKK

-376 KIYLINRLQF
+376 KIFLINRLQF
-386 KSGATITEDAKRQL
+386 KNDATISEDAKRQL

-432 NSLSLFDENDQVL
+432 NSLSLFDENDQAL
-445 ENTIIEGYNGENIY
+445 ENTIIEGYNGENVY

-661 WRPVSA
+661 WRPISA

>member
-8 SAGYYDIN
+8 SAGEYDIN

-27 VEGGKATITAKVK
+27 AEGGKASITAKVK
-40 NFNKAYNIENTDGA
+40 DLNSAYNLKNTNGEFTSD
-54 LTEAEITYLTNL
+54 EITYLTNL
-66 IATGEKVEDKEGET
+66 IATGEKVEDKDDAF
-80 TIYNMRGSII
+80 RGSIVR
-90 TKITAVQCAEDIS
+90 KITALQCAEDIT
-103 VIKEITTNENA
+103 VINEIIPNENA
-114 QVKTFHGESYIKISN
+114 QIKIFKGENYVKISN

-140 NDNNWGFYEIRMYG
+140 NDNNWGFYEMRMYG

-196 QIETIIDISAYKVFL
+196 QIETIIDVSAYKVFL
-211 QEKLKYILPRLSQY
+211 QEKMKYILPRLSQY
-225 NLIEAIRSVYSKTTI
+225 SLIEAIRSVYAKTTI
-240 PDVANK
+240 PDIANK

-259 NEQIKLDESITGINK
+259 NEQIKLEEDADIGITK
-274 GDLLARLE
+274 ADLLSRIR
-282 KATSNSL
+282 KATSDSL

-305 KQKEKQVISQ
+305 KQKEKQVITQ
-315 MIRDAIFIY
+315 MIKDAIFIY
-324 NNKFNKEEQEIL
+324 NNKFNKEQQEIL
-336 LSIVN
+336 LSIAN
-341 GIELPEATIKK
+341 DIELPEATIEK

-376 KIYLINRLQF
+376 KIFLINRLQF
-386 KSGATITEDAKRQL
+386 KNDATITEEARRQL
-400 IKQITISTNSL
+400 IKQITVSTNSL
-411 DTVLDQDEINEI
+411 DTVLDEDEINEI
-423 SDEVLNELA
+423 TDEVLNELTE
-432 NSLSLFDENDQVL
+432 SLSLFDENDQAI
-445 ENTIIEGYNGENIY
+445 ENTIIEGYNGENVY
-459 YEINNEIVLDTA
+459 YEINNEIILDTA

-478 LNSLKGYLK
+478 LDSLKGYLK
-487 QTKNLEIIF
+487 QTKNLEIVF

-504 TEFMSELIADWDQ
+504 ADFMSELIADWDQ

-538 VHTEI
+538 VHTEL
-543 WFLNWLSALIAEAIE
+543 WFLNWLSALIVEAIE
-558 NYYNNNIKPRLDN
+558 NYYNTNIKPRLDDLDN
-571 LEKRLGDLETK
+571 RLNDLENK
-582 YDELAKQVKN
+582 YNDLASQVKN

-615 PTQPVLTAEFM
+615 PTQPVLSTNFM

-639 GLVYWRNGGEDSN
+639 GLVYWRNGGEDSQ
-652 GNYNGSTAT
+652 GNYNGTTAT

>member
-8 SAGYYDIN
+8 SAGEYDIN

-27 VEGGKATITAKVK
+27 AEGGKASITAKVK
-40 NFNKAYNIENTDGA
+40 DLNSAYNLKNTNGEFTSD
-54 LTEAEITYLTNL
+54 EITYLTNL
-66 IATGEKVEDKEGET
+66 ITTGEKVEDKDDAF
-80 TIYNMRGSII
+80 RGSIVR
-90 TKITAVQCAEDIS
+90 KITALQCAEDIT
-103 VIKEITTNENA
+103 VINEITPNENA
-114 QVKTFHGESYIKISN
+114 QIKIFKSENYVKISN

-140 NDNNWGFYEIRMYG
+140 NDNNWGFYEMRMYG
-154 LTDYRYSFTKEE
+154 LTDYRYSFTNEE
-166 IEYLTPLINGTLMES
+166 VEYLTPLINGTLMES

-196 QIETIIDISAYKVFL
+196 QIETIIDVSAYKVFL
-211 QEKLKYILPRLSQY
+211 QEKMKYILPRISQY
-225 NLIEAIRSVYSKTTI
+225 DLIEAIRSVYAKTTI
-240 PDVANK
+240 PDIANK

-259 NEQIKLDESITGINK
+259 NEQIKLEEDANIGITK
-274 GDLLARLE
+274 ADLLSRIR
-282 KATSNSL
+282 KATSDSL

-305 KQKEKQVISQ
+305 KQKEKQVITQ
-315 MIRDAIFIY
+315 MIKDAIFIY
-324 NNKFNKEEQEIL
+324 NNKFNKEQQEIL
-336 LSIVN
+336 LSIAN
-341 GIELPEATIKK
+341 DIELPKATIEK

-376 KIYLINRLQF
+376 KIFLINRLQF
-386 KSGATITEDAKRQL
+386 KNDATITEEARRQL
-400 IKQITISTNSL
+400 IKQITVSTNSL
-411 DTVLDQDEINEI
+411 DTVLDENEINEI
-423 SDEVLNELA
+423 TDEVLNELA
-432 NSLSLFDENDQVL
+432 ESLSLFDENDQAI
-445 ENTIIEGYNGENIY
+445 ENTIIEGYNGENVY
-459 YEINNEIVLDTA
+459 YEINNEIILDTA

-478 LNSLKGYLK
+478 LDSLKGYLK
-487 QTKNLEIIF
+487 QTKNLEIVF

-504 TEFMSELIADWDQ
+504 ADFMSELIADWDQ

-531 WRDAEGQ
+531 WRDTEGQ
-538 VHTEI
+538 VHTEL
-543 WFLNWLSALIAEAIE
+543 WFLNWLSALIVEAIE
-558 NYYNNNIKPRLDN
+558 NYYNTNIKPRLDD
-571 LEKRLGDLETK
+571 LDKRLNDLENK
-582 YDELAKQVKN
+582 YNDLASQVKN

-615 PTQPVLTAEFM
+615 PTQPVLSTNFM

-639 GLVYWRNGGEDSN
+639 GLVYWRNGGEDSQ
-652 GNYNGSTAT
+652 GNYNGTTAT

>member
-8 SAGYYDIN
+8 SAGEYDIN

-27 VEGGKATITAKVK
+27 AEGGKASITAKVK
-40 NFNKAYNIENTDGA
+40 DLNSAYNLKNTNGEFTSD
-54 LTEAEITYLTNL
+54 EITYLTNL
-66 IATGEKVEDKEGET
+66 IATGEKVEDKDDAF
-80 TIYNMRGSII
+80 RGSIVR
-90 TKITAVQCAEDIS
+90 KITALQCAEDIT
-103 VIKEITTNENA
+103 VINEIIPNENA
-114 QVKTFHGESYIKISN
+114 QIKIFKGENYVKISN

-140 NDNNWGFYEIRMYG
+140 NDNNWGFYEMRMYG

-196 QIETIIDISAYKVFL
+196 QIETIIDVSAYKVFL
-211 QEKLKYILPRLSQY
+211 QEKMKYILPRLSQY
-225 NLIEAIRSVYSKTTI
+225 SLIEAIRSVYAKTTI
-240 PDVANK
+240 PDIANK

-259 NEQIKLDESITGINK
+259 NEQIKLEEDVNIGITK
-274 GDLLARLE
+274 ADLLSRIR
-282 KATSNSL
+282 KATSDSL
-289 EINKQ
+289 EINRQ

-315 MIRDAIFIY
+315 MIKDAIFIY
-324 NNKFNKEEQEIL
+324 NNKFNKEQQEIL
-336 LSIVN
+336 LSIAN
-341 GIELPEATIKK
+341 GIELPKATIEK

-376 KIYLINRLQF
+376 KIFLINRLQF
-386 KSGATITEDAKRQL
+386 KNDATITEEARQQL
-400 IKQITISTNSL
+400 IKQITVSTNSL
-411 DTVLDQDEINEI
+411 DTVLDEDEINEI
-423 SDEVLNELA
+423 TDEVLNELTE
-432 NSLSLFDENDQVL
+432 SLSLFDENDQAI
-445 ENTIIEGYNGENIY
+445 ENTIIEGYNGENVY
-459 YEINNEIVLDTA
+459 YEINNEIILDTA

-478 LNSLKGYLK
+478 LDSLKGYLK
-487 QTKNLEIIF
+487 QTKNLEIVF

-504 TEFMSELIADWDQ
+504 ADFMSELIADWDQ

-531 WRDAEGQ
+531 WRDTEGQ
-538 VHTEI
+538 IHTEL

-558 NYYNNNIKPRLDN
+558 NYYNTNIKPRLDDLDN
-571 LEKRLGDLETK
+571 RLNDLENK
-582 YDELAKQVKN
+582 YNDLASQVKN

-615 PTQPVLTAEFM
+615 PTQPVLSTNFM

-639 GLVYWRNGGEDSN
+639 GLVYWRNGGEDSQ
-652 GNYNGSTAT
+652 GNYNGTTAT

>member
-1 MGIEYIV
+1 MGIEYII
-8 SAGYYDIN
+8 SAGEYDIN

-22 TAVFM
+22 TAAFM
-27 VEGGKATITAKVK
+27 AAAGKASITAKVK
-40 NFNKAYNIENTDGA
+40 DLNSAYNLKNTNGEFTAD
-54 LTEAEITYLTNL
+54 EITYLTNL
-66 IATGEKVEDKEGET
+66 IATGEKVEDKDDAF
-80 TIYNMRGSII
+80 RGNIVR
-90 TKITAVQCAEDIS
+90 KIAALQCAEDIT
-103 VIKEITTNENA
+103 VINEIIPNENA
-114 QVKTFHGESYIKISN
+114 QIKIFKGENYVKISN

-140 NDNNWGFYEIRMYG
+140 NDNNWGFYEMRMYG

-196 QIETIIDISAYKVFL
+196 QIETIIDVSAYKVFL
-211 QEKLKYILPRLSQY
+211 QEKMKYILPRLSQY
-225 NLIEAIRSVYSKTTI
+225 GLIEAIRSVYAKTTI
-240 PDVANK
+240 PDIANK

-259 NEQIKLDESITGINK
+259 NEQIKLEEDVNIGITK
-274 GDLLARLE
+274 ADLLSRLR
-282 KATSNSL
+282 KATSDSL
-289 EINKQ
+289 EINRQ

-315 MIRDAIFIY
+315 MIKDAIFIY
-324 NNKFNKEEQEIL
+324 NNKFNKEQQEIL

-341 GIELPEATIKK
+341 DIELPKATIEK

-376 KIYLINRLQF
+376 KIFLINRLQF
-386 KSGATITEDAKRQL
+386 KNDATITEEARQQL
-400 IKQITISTNSL
+400 IKQITVSTNSL
-411 DTVLDQDEINEI
+411 DTVLDEDEINEI
-423 SDEVLNELA
+423 TDEVLNELTE
-432 NSLSLFDENDQVL
+432 SLSLFDENDQAI
-445 ENTIIEGYNGENIY
+445 ENTIIEGYNGENVY
-459 YEINNEIVLDTA
+459 YEINNEIILDTV

-478 LNSLKGYLK
+478 LDSLKGYLK
-487 QTKNLEIIF
+487 QTKNLEIVF

-504 TEFMSELIADWDQ
+504 ADFMSELIADWDQ

-531 WRDAEGQ
+531 WRDTEGQ
-538 VHTEI
+538 VHTEV
-543 WFLNWLSALIAEAIE
+543 WFLNWLSALIVEAIE
-558 NYYNNNIKPRLDN
+558 NYYNTNIKPRLDDLDN
-571 LEKRLGDLETK
+571 RLNDLENK
-582 YDELAKQVKN
+582 YNDLASQVKN

-615 PTQPVLTAEFM
+615 PTQPVLSINFM

-639 GLVYWRNGGEDSN
+639 GLVYWRNGGEDSQ
-652 GNYNGSTAT
+652 GNYNGTTAT

>member
-8 SAGYYDIN
+8 SAGEYDIN

-27 VEGGKATITAKVK
+27 AEGGKASITAKVK
-40 NFNKAYNIENTDGA
+40 DLNSAYNLKNTNSEFTSD
-54 LTEAEITYLTNL
+54 EITYLTNL
-66 IATGEKVEDKEGET
+66 ITTGKKVEDKDDAF
-80 TIYNMRGSII
+80 RGSIVR
-90 TKITAVQCAEDIS
+90 KITALQCAEDIT
-103 VIKEITTNENA
+103 VINEIIPNENA
-114 QVKTFHGESYIKISN
+114 QIKIFKGENYVKISN

-140 NDNNWGFYEIRMYG
+140 NDNNWGFYEMRMYG

-166 IEYLTPLINGTLMES
+166 VEYLTPLINGTLMES

-196 QIETIIDISAYKVFL
+196 QIETIIDVSAYKVFL
-211 QEKLKYILPRLSQY
+211 QEKIKYILPRLSQY
-225 NLIEAIRSVYSKTTI
+225 GLIEAIRSVYAKTTI
-240 PDVANK
+240 PDIANK

-259 NEQIKLDESITGINK
+259 NEQIKLEEDANIGITK
-274 GDLLARLE
+274 ADLLSRIK
-282 KATSNSL
+282 KATSDSL

-305 KQKEKQVISQ
+305 KQKEKQVITQ
-315 MIRDAIFIY
+315 MIKDAIFIY
-324 NNKFNKEEQEIL
+324 NNKFNKEQQEIL
-336 LSIVN
+336 LSIAN
-341 GIELPEATIKK
+341 GIELPEATIEK

-376 KIYLINRLQF
+376 KIFLINRLQF
-386 KSGATITEDAKRQL
+386 KNDATITEEARRQL

-411 DTVLDQDEINEI
+411 DTVLDENEINEI
-423 SDEVLNELA
+423 TDEVLNELTE
-432 NSLSLFDENDQVL
+432 SLSLFDENDQAI
-445 ENTIIEGYNGENIY
+445 ENTIIEGYNGENVY
-459 YEINNEIVLDTA
+459 YEINNEIILDTA

-478 LNSLKGYLK
+478 LDSLKGYLK
-487 QTKNLEIIF
+487 QTKSLEIVF
-496 HYRTRSLN
+496 HYKTRSLN
-504 TEFMSELIADWDQ
+504 ADFMSELIADWDQ
-517 TDPEEAGYIAHKPV
+517 TEPEEAGYIAHKPV

-538 VHTEI
+538 VHTEL
-543 WFLNWLSALIAEAIE
+543 WFLNWLSALIVEAIE
-558 NYYNNNIKPRLDN
+558 NYYNTNIKPRLDD
-571 LEKRLGDLETK
+571 LDKRLNDLENK
-582 YDELAKQVKN
+582 YNDLASQVKA

-615 PTQPVLTAEFM
+615 PTQPVLSTNFM

-639 GLVYWRNGGEDSN
+639 GLVYWRNGGEDN
-652 GNYNGSTAT
+652 QGNYNGTTAT

>member
-8 SAGYYDIN
+8 SAGEYDIN

-27 VEGGKATITAKVK
+27 AEGGKASITAKVK
-40 NFNKAYNIENTDGA
+40 DLNSAYNLKNTNGEFTSD
-54 LTEAEITYLTNL
+54 EITYLTNL
-66 IATGEKVEDKEGET
+66 ITTGEKVEDKDDAF
-80 TIYNMRGSII
+80 RGSIVR
-90 TKITAVQCAEDIS
+90 KITALQCAEDIT
-103 VIKEITTNENA
+103 VINEITPNENA
-114 QVKTFHGESYIKISN
+114 QIKIFKGENYVKISN

-154 LTDYRYSFTKEE
+154 LTDYRYSFTNEE
-166 IEYLTPLINGTLMES
+166 VEYLTPLINGTLMES

-196 QIETIIDISAYKVFL
+196 QIETIIDVSAYKVFL
-211 QEKLKYILPRLSQY
+211 QEKMKYILPRISQY
-225 NLIEAIRSVYSKTTI
+225 DLIEAIRSVYAKTTI
-240 PDVANK
+240 PDIANK

-259 NEQIKLDESITGINK
+259 NEQIKLEEDANIGITK
-274 GDLLARLE
+274 ADLLSRIR
-282 KATSNSL
+282 KATSDSL

-305 KQKEKQVISQ
+305 KQKEKQVITQ
-315 MIRDAIFIY
+315 MIKDAIFIY
-324 NNKFNKEEQEIL
+324 NNKFNKEQQEIL
-336 LSIVN
+336 LSIAN
-341 GIELPEATIKK
+341 DIELPKATIEK

-376 KIYLINRLQF
+376 KIFLINRLQF
-386 KSGATITEDAKRQL
+386 KNDATITEEARRQL
-400 IKQITISTNSL
+400 IKQITVSTNSL
-411 DTVLDQDEINEI
+411 DTVLDENEINEI
-423 SDEVLNELA
+423 TDEVLNELA
-432 NSLSLFDENDQVL
+432 ESLSLFDENDQAI
-445 ENTIIEGYNGENIY
+445 ENTIIEGYNGENVY
-459 YEINNEIVLDTA
+459 YEINNEIILDTA

-478 LNSLKGYLK
+478 LDSLKGYLK
-487 QTKNLEIIF
+487 QTKNLEIVF

-504 TEFMSELIADWDQ
+504 ADFMSELIADWDQ

-531 WRDAEGQ
+531 CRDTEGQ
-538 VHTEI
+538 VHTEL
-543 WFLNWLSALIAEAIE
+543 WFLNWLSALIVEAIE
-558 NYYNNNIKPRLDN
+558 NYYNTNIKPRLDD
-571 LEKRLGDLETK
+571 LDKRLNDLENK
-582 YDELAKQVKN
+582 YNDLASQVKN

-615 PTQPVLTAEFM
+615 PTQPVLSTNFM

-639 GLVYWRNGGEDSN
+639 GLVYWRNGGEDSQ
-652 GNYNGSTAT
+652 GNYNGTTAT

>member
-8 SAGYYDIN
+8 SAGEYDIN

-27 VEGGKATITAKVK
+27 AEGGKASITAKVRDL
-40 NFNKAYNIENTDGA
+40 NSAYNLKNTNGEFTSD
-54 LTEAEITYLTNL
+54 EITYLTNL
-66 IATGEKVEDKEGET
+66 ITTGEKVEDKDDAF
-80 TIYNMRGSII
+80 RGSIVR
-90 TKITAVQCAEDIS
+90 KITALQCAEDIT
-103 VIKEITTNENA
+103 VINEIIPNENA
-114 QVKTFHGESYIKISN
+114 QIKIFKGENYVKISN

-140 NDNNWGFYEIRMYG
+140 NDNNWGFYEMRMYG
-154 LTDYRYSFTKEE
+154 LTDYRYSFTNEE
-166 IEYLTPLINGTLMES
+166 VEYLTTLINGTLMES

-196 QIETIIDISAYKVFL
+196 QIETIIDVSAYKVFL
-211 QEKLKYILPRLSQY
+211 QEKMKYILPRISQY
-225 NLIEAIRSVYSKTTI
+225 DLIEAIRSVYAKTTI
-240 PDVANK
+240 PDIANK

-259 NEQIKLDESITGINK
+259 NEQIKLEEDANIGITK
-274 GDLLARLE
+274 ADLLSRIR
-282 KATSNSL
+282 KATSDSL

-305 KQKEKQVISQ
+305 KQKEKQVITQ
-315 MIRDAIFIY
+315 MIKDAIFIY
-324 NNKFNKEEQEIL
+324 NNKFNKEQQEIL
-336 LSIVN
+336 LSIAN
-341 GIELPEATIKK
+341 DIELPKATIEK

-376 KIYLINRLQF
+376 KIFLINRLQF
-386 KSGATITEDAKRQL
+386 KNDATITEEARRQL
-400 IKQITISTNSL
+400 IKQITVSTNSL
-411 DTVLDQDEINEI
+411 DTVLDENEINEI
-423 SDEVLNELA
+423 TDEVLNELTE
-432 NSLSLFDENDQVL
+432 SLSLFDENDQAI
-445 ENTIIEGYNGENIY
+445 ENTIIEGYNGENVY
-459 YEINNEIVLDTA
+459 YEINNEIILDTA

-478 LNSLKGYLK
+478 LDSLKGYLK
-487 QTKNLEIIF
+487 QTKNLEIVF

-504 TEFMSELIADWDQ
+504 ADFMSELIADWDQ

-531 WRDAEGQ
+531 WHDTEGQ
-538 VHTEI
+538 VHTEL
-543 WFLNWLSALIAEAIE
+543 WFLNWLSALVVEAIE
-558 NYYNNNIKPRLDN
+558 NYYNTNIKPRLDDLDN
-571 LEKRLGDLETK
+571 RLNDLENK
-582 YDELAKQVKN
+582 YNDLASQVKN

-615 PTQPVLTAEFM
+615 PTQPVLSTNFM

-639 GLVYWRNGGEDSN
+639 GLVYWRNGGEDSQ
-652 GNYNGSTAT
+652 GNYNGTTAT

>member
-8 SAGYYDIN
+8 SAGEYDIN

-27 VEGGKATITAKVK
+27 AEGGKASITAKVRDL
-40 NFNKAYNIENTDGA
+40 NSAYNLKNTNGEFTSD
-54 LTEAEITYLTNL
+54 EITYLTNL
-66 IATGEKVEDKEGET
+66 ITTGEKVEDKDDAF
-80 TIYNMRGSII
+80 RGSIVR
-90 TKITAVQCAEDIS
+90 KITALQCAEDIT
-103 VIKEITTNENA
+103 VINEITPNENA
-114 QVKTFHGESYIKISN
+114 QIKIFKGENYVKISN

-140 NDNNWGFYEIRMYG
+140 NDNNWGFYEMRMYG
-154 LTDYRYSFTKEE
+154 LTDYRYSFTNEE
-166 IEYLTPLINGTLMES
+166 VEYLTPLINGTLMES

-196 QIETIIDISAYKVFL
+196 QIETIIDVSAYKVFL
-211 QEKLKYILPRLSQY
+211 QEKMKYILPRISQY
-225 NLIEAIRSVYSKTTI
+225 DLIEAIRSVYAKTTI
-240 PDVANK
+240 PVIANK

-259 NEQIKLDESITGINK
+259 NEQIKLEEDANIGITK
-274 GDLLARLE
+274 ADLLSRIR
-282 KATSNSL
+282 KATSDSL

-305 KQKEKQVISQ
+305 KQKEKQVITQ
-315 MIRDAIFIY
+315 MIKDAIFIY
-324 NNKFNKEEQEIL
+324 NNKFNKEQQEIL
-336 LSIVN
+336 LSIAN
-341 GIELPEATIKK
+341 DIELPKATIEK

-376 KIYLINRLQF
+376 KIFLINRLQF
-386 KSGATITEDAKRQL
+386 KNDATITEEARRQL
-400 IKQITISTNSL
+400 IKQITVSTNSL
-411 DTVLDQDEINEI
+411 DTVLDENEINEI
-423 SDEVLNELA
+423 TDEVLNELA
-432 NSLSLFDENDQVL
+432 ESLSLFDENDQAI
-445 ENTIIEGYNGENIY
+445 ENTIIEGYNGENVY
-459 YEINNEIVLDTA
+459 YEINNEIILDTA

-478 LNSLKGYLK
+478 LDSLKGYLK
-487 QTKNLEIIF
+487 QTKNLEIVF

-504 TEFMSELIADWDQ
+504 ADFMSELIADWDQ

-531 WRDAEGQ
+531 WRDTEGQ
-538 VHTEI
+538 VHTEL
-543 WFLNWLSALIAEAIE
+543 WFLNWLSALIVEAIE
-558 NYYNNNIKPRLDN
+558 NYYNTNIKPRLDD
-571 LEKRLGDLETK
+571 LDKRLNDLENK
-582 YDELAKQVKN
+582 YNDLASQVKN

-615 PTQPVLTAEFM
+615 PTQPVLSTNFM

-639 GLVYWRNGGEDSN
+639 GLVYWRNGGEDSQ
-652 GNYNGSTAT
+652 GNYNGTTAT

>member
-8 SAGYYDIN
+8 SAGEYDIN

-27 VEGGKATITAKVK
+27 AEGGKASITAKVK
-40 NFNKAYNIENTDGA
+40 DLNSAYNLKNTNGEFTSD
-54 LTEAEITYLTNL
+54 EITYLTNL
-66 IATGEKVEDKEGET
+66 IATGEKVEDKDDAF
-80 TIYNMRGSII
+80 RGSIVR
-90 TKITAVQCAEDIS
+90 KITALQCAEDIT
-103 VIKEITTNENA
+103 VINEIIPNENA
-114 QVKTFHGESYIKISN
+114 QIKIFKGENYVKISN

-140 NDNNWGFYEIRMYG
+140 NDNNWGFYEMRMYG

-196 QIETIIDISAYKVFL
+196 QIETIIDVSAYKVFL
-211 QEKLKYILPRLSQY
+211 QEKMKYILPRLSQY
-225 NLIEAIRSVYSKTTI
+225 SLIEAIRSVYAKTTI
-240 PDVANK
+240 PDIANK

-259 NEQIKLDESITGINK
+259 NEQIKLEEDADIGITK
-274 GDLLARLE
+274 ADLLSRIR
-282 KATSNSL
+282 KATSDSL

-305 KQKEKQVISQ
+305 KQKEKQVITQ
-315 MIRDAIFIY
+315 MIKDAIFIY
-324 NNKFNKEEQEIL
+324 NNKFNKEQQEIL
-336 LSIVN
+336 LSIAN
-341 GIELPEATIKK
+341 DIELPEATIEK

-376 KIYLINRLQF
+376 KIFLINRLQF
-386 KSGATITEDAKRQL
+386 KNDATITEEARRQL
-400 IKQITISTNSL
+400 IKQITVSTNSL
-411 DTVLDQDEINEI
+411 DTVLDEDEINEI
-423 SDEVLNELA
+423 TDEVLNELTE
-432 NSLSLFDENDQVL
+432 SLSLFDENDQAI
-445 ENTIIEGYNGENIY
+445 ENTIIEGYNGENVY
-459 YEINNEIVLDTA
+459 YEINNEIILDTA

-478 LNSLKGYLK
+478 LDSLKGYLK
-487 QTKNLEIIF
+487 QTKNLEIVF

-504 TEFMSELIADWDQ
+504 ADFMSELIADWDQ

-531 WRDAEGQ
+531 WRDTEGQ
-538 VHTEI
+538 VHTEL
-543 WFLNWLSALIAEAIE
+543 WFLNWLSALIVEAIE
-558 NYYNNNIKPRLDN
+558 NYYNTNIKPRLDD
-571 LEKRLGDLETK
+571 LDKRLNDLENK
-582 YDELAKQVKN
+582 YNDLASQVKN

-615 PTQPVLTAEFM
+615 PTQPVLSTNFM

-639 GLVYWRNGGEDSN
+639 GLVYWRNGGEDSQ
-652 GNYNGSTAT
+652 GNYNGTTAT

>member
-8 SAGYYDIN
+8 SAGEYDIN

-27 VEGGKATITAKVK
+27 AEGGKASITAKVRDL
-40 NFNKAYNIENTDGA
+40 NSAYNLKNTNGEFTSD
-54 LTEAEITYLTNL
+54 EITYLTNL
-66 IATGEKVEDKEGET
+66 ITTGEKVEDKDDAF
-80 TIYNMRGSII
+80 RGSIVR
-90 TKITAVQCAEDIS
+90 KITALQCAEDIS
-103 VIKEITTNENA
+103 VINEIIPNENA
-114 QVKTFHGESYIKISN
+114 QIKIFKGENYVKISN

-140 NDNNWGFYEIRMYG
+140 NDNNWGFYEMRMYG
-154 LTDYRYSFTKEE
+154 LTDYRYSFTNEE
-166 IEYLTPLINGTLMES
+166 VEYLTPLINGTLMES

-196 QIETIIDISAYKVFL
+196 QIETIIDVSAYKVFL
-211 QEKLKYILPRLSQY
+211 QEKMKYILPRISQY
-225 NLIEAIRSVYSKTTI
+225 DLIEAIRSVYAKTTI
-240 PDVANK
+240 PDIANK

-259 NEQIKLDESITGINK
+259 NEQIKLEEDANIGITK
-274 GDLLARLE
+274 ADLLSRIR
-282 KATSNSL
+282 KATSDSL

-305 KQKEKQVISQ
+305 KQKEKQVITQ
-315 MIRDAIFIY
+315 MIKDAIFIY
-324 NNKFNKEEQEIL
+324 NNKFNKEQQEIL
-336 LSIVN
+336 LSIAN
-341 GIELPEATIKK
+341 DIELPKATIEK

-376 KIYLINRLQF
+376 KIFLINRLQF
-386 KSGATITEDAKRQL
+386 KNDATITEEARRQL
-400 IKQITISTNSL
+400 IKQITVSTNSL
-411 DTVLDQDEINEI
+411 DTVLDENEINEI
-423 SDEVLNELA
+423 TDEVLNELTE
-432 NSLSLFDENDQVL
+432 SLSLFDENDQAI
-445 ENTIIEGYNGENIY
+445 ENTIIEGYNGENVY
-459 YEINNEIVLDTA
+459 YEINNEIILDTA

-478 LNSLKGYLK
+478 LDSLKGYLK
-487 QTKNLEIIF
+487 QTKNLEIVF

-504 TEFMSELIADWDQ
+504 ADFMSELIADWDQ

-531 WRDAEGQ
+531 WRDTEGQ
-538 VHTEI
+538 IHTEL
-543 WFLNWLSALIAEAIE
+543 WFLNWLSALIVEAIE
-558 NYYNNNIKPRLDN
+558 NYYNTNIKPRLDDLDN
-571 LEKRLGDLETK
+571 RLNDLENK
-582 YDELAKQVKN
+582 YNDLANQVKN

-615 PTQPVLTAEFM
+615 PTQPVLSTNFM

-639 GLVYWRNGGEDSN
+639 GLVYWRNGGEDSQ
-652 GNYNGSTAT
+652 GNYNGTTAT

>member
-8 SAGYYDIN
+8 SAGEYDIN

-27 VEGGKATITAKVK
+27 AEGGKASITAKVK
-40 NFNKAYNIENTDGA
+40 DLNSAYNLKNTNGEFTSD
-54 LTEAEITYLTNL
+54 EITYLTNL
-66 IATGEKVEDKEGET
+66 ITTGEKVEDKDDAF
-80 TIYNMRGSII
+80 RGSIVR
-90 TKITAVQCAEDIS
+90 KITALQCAEDIT
-103 VIKEITTNENA
+103 VINEIIPNENA
-114 QVKTFHGESYIKISN
+114 QIKIFKGENYVKISN

-140 NDNNWGFYEIRMYG
+140 NDNNWGFYEMRMYG
-154 LTDYRYSFTKEE
+154 LTDYRYSFTNEE
-166 IEYLTPLINGTLMES
+166 VEYLTPLINGTLMES

-196 QIETIIDISAYKVFL
+196 QIETIIDVSAYKVFL
-211 QEKLKYILPRLSQY
+211 QEKMKYILPRLSQY
-225 NLIEAIRSVYSKTTI
+225 SLIEAIRSVYAKTTI
-240 PDVANK
+240 PDIANK

-259 NEQIKLDESITGINK
+259 NEQIKLEEDANIGITK
-274 GDLLARLE
+274 ADLLSRIR
-282 KATSNSL
+282 KATSDSL

-305 KQKEKQVISQ
+305 KQKEKQVITQ
-315 MIRDAIFIY
+315 MIKDAIFIY
-324 NNKFNKEEQEIL
+324 NNKFNKEQQEIL
-336 LSIVN
+336 LSIAN
-341 GIELPEATIKK
+341 DIELPEATIEK

-376 KIYLINRLQF
+376 KIFLINRLQF
-386 KSGATITEDAKRQL
+386 KNDATITEEARQQL
-400 IKQITISTNSL
+400 IKQITVSTNSL
-411 DTVLDQDEINEI
+411 DTVLDEDEINEI
-423 SDEVLNELA
+423 TDEVLNELTE
-432 NSLSLFDENDQVL
+432 SLSLFDENDQAI
-445 ENTIIEGYNGENIY
+445 ENTIIEGYNGENVY
-459 YEINNEIVLDTA
+459 YEINNEIILDTA

-478 LNSLKGYLK
+478 LDSLKGYLK
-487 QTKNLEIIF
+487 QTKNLEIVF

-504 TEFMSELIADWDQ
+504 ADFMSELIADWDQ

-531 WRDAEGQ
+531 WRDTEGQ
-538 VHTEI
+538 VHTEL
-543 WFLNWLSALIAEAIE
+543 WFLNWLSALIVEAIE
-558 NYYNNNIKPRLDN
+558 NYYNTNIKPRLDDLDKHLN
-571 LEKRLGDLETK
+571 DLENK
-582 YDELAKQVKN
+582 YNDLANQVKN

-615 PTQPVLTAEFM
+615 PTQPVLSTNFM

-639 GLVYWRNGGEDSN
+639 GLVYWRNGGEDSQ
-652 GNYNGSTAT
+652 GNYNGTTAT

>member
-8 SAGYYDIN
+8 SAGEYDIN

-27 VEGGKATITAKVK
+27 AEGGKASITAKVK
-40 NFNKAYNIENTDGA
+40 DLNSAYNLKNTNGEFTSD
-54 LTEAEITYLTNL
+54 EITYLTNL
-66 IATGEKVEDKEGET
+66 IATGEKVEDKDDAF
-80 TIYNMRGSII
+80 RGNIVR
-90 TKITAVQCAEDIS
+90 KITALQCTEDIT
-103 VIKEITTNENA
+103 VINEIIPNENA
-114 QVKTFHGESYIKISN
+114 QIKIFKGENYVKISN

-140 NDNNWGFYEIRMYG
+140 NDNNWGFYEMRMYG

-196 QIETIIDISAYKVFL
+196 QIETIIDVSAYKVFL
-211 QEKLKYILPRLSQY
+211 QEKMKYILPRLSQY
-225 NLIEAIRSVYSKTTI
+225 SLIEAIRSVYAKTTI
-240 PDVANK
+240 PDIANK

-259 NEQIKLDESITGINK
+259 NEQIKLEEDVNIGITK
-274 GDLLARLE
+274 ADLLSRIR
-282 KATSNSL
+282 KATSDSL
-289 EINKQ
+289 EINRQ

-315 MIRDAIFIY
+315 MIKDAIFIY
-324 NNKFNKEEQEIL
+324 NNKFNKEQHEIL
-336 LSIVN
+336 LSIAN
-341 GIELPEATIKK
+341 DIELPKATIEK

-376 KIYLINRLQF
+376 KIFLINRLQF
-386 KSGATITEDAKRQL
+386 KNDATITEEARQQL
-400 IKQITISTNSL
+400 IKQITVSTNSL
-411 DTVLDQDEINEI
+411 DTVLDEDEINEI
-423 SDEVLNELA
+423 TDEVLNELTE
-432 NSLSLFDENDQVL
+432 SLSLFDENDQAI
-445 ENTIIEGYNGENIY
+445 ENTIIEGYNGENVY
-459 YEINNEIVLDTA
+459 YEINNEIILDTV

-478 LNSLKGYLK
+478 LDSLKGYLK
-487 QTKNLEIIF
+487 QTKNLEIVF

-504 TEFMSELIADWDQ
+504 ADFMSELIADWDQ

-531 WRDAEGQ
+531 WRDTEGQ
-538 VHTEI
+538 IHTEL

-558 NYYNNNIKPRLDN
+558 NYYNTNIKPRLDDLDN
-571 LEKRLGDLETK
+571 RLNDLENK
-582 YDELAKQVKN
+582 YNDLASQVKN

-615 PTQPVLTAEFM
+615 PTQPVLSTNFM

-639 GLVYWRNGGEDSN
+639 GLVYWRNGGEDSQ
-652 GNYNGSTAT
+652 GNYNGTTAT

>member
-8 SAGYYDIN
+8 SAGEYDIN

-27 VEGGKATITAKVK
+27 AEGGKASITAKVK
-40 NFNKAYNIENTDGA
+40 DLNSAYNLKNTNGEFTSD
-54 LTEAEITYLTNL
+54 EITYLTNL
-66 IATGEKVEDKEGET
+66 IATGEKVEDKDDAF
-80 TIYNMRGSII
+80 RGSIVR
-90 TKITAVQCAEDIS
+90 KITALQCAEDIT
-103 VIKEITTNENA
+103 VINEIIPNENA
-114 QVKTFHGESYIKISN
+114 QIKIFKGENYVKISN

-140 NDNNWGFYEIRMYG
+140 NDNNWGFYEMRMYG
-154 LTDYRYSFTKEE
+154 LTDYRYSFTNEE
-166 IEYLTPLINGTLMES
+166 VEYLTPLINGTLMES

-211 QEKLKYILPRLSQY
+211 QEKMKYILPRISQY
-225 NLIEAIRSVYSKTTI
+225 DLIEAIRSVYAKTTI
-240 PDVANK
+240 PDIANK

-259 NEQIKLDESITGINK
+259 NEQIRLEEDANIGITK
-274 GDLLARLE
+274 ADLLSRIRR
-282 KATSNSL
+282 ATSDSL

-305 KQKEKQVISQ
+305 KQKEKQVITQ
-315 MIRDAIFIY
+315 MIKDAIFIY
-324 NNKFNKEEQEIL
+324 NNKFNKEQQEIL
-336 LSIVN
+336 LSIAN
-341 GIELPEATIKK
+341 DIELPEATIEK

-376 KIYLINRLQF
+376 KIFLINRLQF
-386 KSGATITEDAKRQL
+386 KNDATITEEARRQL
-400 IKQITISTNSL
+400 IKQITVSTNSL
-411 DTVLDQDEINEI
+411 DTVLDENEINEI
-423 SDEVLNELA
+423 TDEVLNELTE
-432 NSLSLFDENDQVL
+432 SLSLFDENDQAI
-445 ENTIIEGYNGENIY
+445 ENTIIEGYNGENVY
-459 YEINNEIVLDTA
+459 YEINNEIILDTA

-478 LNSLKGYLK
+478 LDSLKGYLK
-487 QTKNLEIIF
+487 QTKNLEIVF

-504 TEFMSELIADWDQ
+504 ADFMSELIADWDQ

-531 WRDAEGQ
+531 WRDTEGQ
-538 VHTEI
+538 IHTEV
-543 WFLNWLSALIAEAIE
+543 WFLNWLSALIVEAIE
-558 NYYNNNIKPRLDN
+558 NYYNTNIKPRLDDLDN
-571 LEKRLGDLETK
+571 RLNDLENK
-582 YDELAKQVKN
+582 YNDLASQVKN

-615 PTQPVLTAEFM
+615 PTQPVLSTNFM

-639 GLVYWRNGGEDSN
+639 GLVYWRNGGEDSQ
-652 GNYNGSTAT
+652 GNYNGTTAT